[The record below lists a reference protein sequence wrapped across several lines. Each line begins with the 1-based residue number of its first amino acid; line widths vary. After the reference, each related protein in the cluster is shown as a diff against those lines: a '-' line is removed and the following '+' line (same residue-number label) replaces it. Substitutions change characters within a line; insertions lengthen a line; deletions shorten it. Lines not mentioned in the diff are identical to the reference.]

1 MEAKGGPIEV
11 PKAPEIPEV
20 PKLPEAPAAPQLAM
34 PEVKPPDVV
43 PPTPE
48 ANAKTAEAQQ
58 PYVALGKDI
67 AAGNN
72 SPA

>member
-1 MEAKGGPIEV
+1 LAV
-11 PKAPEIPEV
+11 PAVEAPE
-20 PKLPEAPAAPQLAM
+20 L
-34 PEVKPPDVV
+34 V

-48 ANAKTAEAQQ
+48 EQAKTAQAQQ